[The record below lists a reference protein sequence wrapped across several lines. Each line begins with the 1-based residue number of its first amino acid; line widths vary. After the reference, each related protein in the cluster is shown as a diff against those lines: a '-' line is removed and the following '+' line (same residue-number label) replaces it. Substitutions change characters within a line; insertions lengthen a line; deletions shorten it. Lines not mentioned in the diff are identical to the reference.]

1 MLYSPSRLFAL
12 IGLATFIASSPL
24 IAKEDE
30 PSPPSLGLSLLKG
43 WTEPWVE
50 SDRIT
55 NGTVFVD
62 PFTIESAD
70 LGRDLNLDLV
80 YVRGLATRRS
90 WAINAQLEWA
100 FSRRFSIELETSY
113 QFLRRK
119 RGDQVDGFQD
129 SEVTPRFLLV
139 ESPHFFATLN
149 ARLRFPSGRQA
160 AGLGDGQ
167 ISTLPS
173 LTAWTDL
180 GAGFSLTVQA
190 GLEHGFKLHN
200 TALTYGAALMWSV
213 HTRHPA
219 AHFSKDSKDSKD
231 EREKD
236 TSSGLLTFSA
246 ECNCRTVVHSGR
258 QQPEDEETEAGEDD
272 ATNSGQAV
280 FGVTYSLTEDLNVRA
295 GYAIPVFRP
304 KGFEN
309 GVILG
314 IVLDF

>member
-1 MLYSPSRLFAL
+1 MLYFPSRLFAL
-12 IGLATFIASSPL
+12 IGLATFIASPNVV
-24 IAKEDE
+24 AREDE
-30 PSPPSLGLSLLKG
+30 PSPASLGFSLLKG

-70 LGRDLNLDLV
+70 LGRDLELDLV
-80 YVRGLATRRS
+80 YVRGLGTRRS
-90 WAINAQLEWA
+90 WAINAELEWA

-129 SEVTPRFLLV
+129 SEFTPRFLLV
-139 ESPHFFATLN
+139 ETPHFFATLN
-149 ARLRFPSGRQA
+149 AGLRFPSGRQSA
-160 AGLGDGQ
+160 DLGDGQ

-173 LTAWTDL
+173 LTAWKDL

-190 GLEHGFKLHN
+190 GLEHGFKQHN
-200 TALTYGAALMWSV
+200 TAVTYGSALMWSV

-219 AHFSKDSKDSKD
+219 PHLSKESED

-246 ECNCRTVVHSGR
+246 ECNCRTVVHTGR
-258 QQPEDEETEAGEDD
+258 HQPEDEEAEAGEDD

-280 FGVTYSLTEDLNVRA
+280 FGVTYNLTEDLHVRA
-295 GYAIPVFRP
+295 GYAVPVFRP

-314 IVLDF
+314 LTFDF